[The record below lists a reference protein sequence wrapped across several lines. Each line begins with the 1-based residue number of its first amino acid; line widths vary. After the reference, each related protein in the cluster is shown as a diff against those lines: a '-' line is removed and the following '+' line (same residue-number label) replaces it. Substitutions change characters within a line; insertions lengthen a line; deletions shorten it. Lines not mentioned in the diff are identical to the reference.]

1 MVQVMNIMFRRTES
15 VPADIIAAFMG
26 GVILDKDP
34 VIRGLSDTFIRSN
47 LISRETFLKLEKIQY
62 TLI

>member
-26 GVILDKDP
+26 GVILNKDP
-34 VIRGLSDTFIRSN
+34 EIRILSDTFIRTN
-47 LISRETFLKLEKIQY
+47 FISRGTFLKLEKIQY
-62 TLI
+62 TSI

>member
-26 GVILDKDP
+26 GVILNKDP
-34 VIRGLSDTFIRSN
+34 EIRSLSDTFIRPN
-47 LISRETFLKLEKIQY
+47 FISR
-62 TLI
+62 